1 MTIDKPTRGN
11 SAEKFV
17 ENLFSW
23 LSHKGQSRYDEA
35 VTQLEH
41 ALQSAALAE
50 CETSQNNDIV
60 ATLLHDVGHLLMGE
74 HWQREDFLDKDLKH

>member
-11 SAEKFV
+11 SAEEFV
-17 ENLFSW
+17 EDLFSW

-41 ALQSAALAE
+41 VLQSAALAE
-50 CETSQNNDIV
+50 CETNQNSDIV
-60 ATLLHDVGHLLMGE
+60 AALLHDVGHLLMKE
-74 HWQREDFLDKDLKH
+74 H